1 MSSERRAARRVPLAT
16 PFGRQIQRGGTARD
30 WVLSAALHA
39 ALVALIAWG
48 GRELAEA
55 GRWGGGGP
63 RGGGGGGGR
72 AFAVFSVPA
81 AAAAPIPPPPPI
93 VLPSEL
99 ALKLP
104 ASVPETTTSASPAE
118 PLPQPGA
125 EAAGKQGGGQGGGG
139 PGVGTGAGGGA
150 GAGSGAGPGGADDGA
165 GRIVPPEPQGIILPP
180 TGAPP
185 ALRGVRLTVR
195 FEISE
200 RGEVVG
206 ISVEPPIRD
215 RSYRNEF
222 MDRMR
227 RYTFSPARTQ
237 GGRPVRAV
245 FPVEITL

>member
-1 MSSERRAARRVPLAT
+1 VSSERRAARRVPLAT

-30 WVLSAALHA
+30 WVLSAALHG

-55 GRWGGGGP
+55 GRWGGGGT
-63 RGGGGGGGR
+63 GGGGGGR

-81 AAAAPIPPPPPI
+81 AAAAPIPPPSPI

-118 PLPQPGA
+118 SLAQPGA
-125 EAAGKQGGGQGGGG
+125 EAAGRQGGGQGGGGG
-139 PGVGTGAGGGA
+139 PGVGTGAGA

-200 RGEVVG
+200 RGEVVA